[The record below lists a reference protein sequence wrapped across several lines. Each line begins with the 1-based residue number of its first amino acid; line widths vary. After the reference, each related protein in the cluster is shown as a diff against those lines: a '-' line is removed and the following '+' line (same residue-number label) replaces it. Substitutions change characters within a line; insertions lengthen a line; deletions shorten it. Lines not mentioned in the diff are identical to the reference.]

1 VAATSEERSPWQ
13 QCAFDTPRWT
23 RSRLYPLAGLG
34 LALAT
39 GGAAAVLRSSVGGR
53 ALDTGLWLVIVA
65 TLVVGGWLFG
75 RQEDHLRRVSVTDPL
90 TGLPNRRE
98 LDQRMELELARAAR
112 HGTPLSLLLVDV
124 DRLKDINDR
133 HGHRK
138 GDRALQAVA
147 AALSGSCRAIDVPA
161 RMSGDEFA
169 VLVPGAH
176 ARDAVQL
183 AARVHAFLRLVG
195 AVGGERVSVSIGIAD
210 LDSAGGR
217 DLVDAADTA
226 LYRAKAAGRD
236 RFAMH
241 SAVVPVVVDE
251 AAGFCA
257 VRGAAS

>member
-1 VAATSEERSPWQ
+1 MAATSEERSPW

-39 GGAAAVLRSSVGGR
+39 GGAAAALRSTVGGR
-53 ALDTGLWLVIVA
+53 VLDAALWLLVVA

-112 HGTPLSLLLVDV
+112 HGTPLSLLLIDV

-133 HGHRK
+133 HGHRR
-138 GDRALQAVA
+138 GDRALQTVA
-147 AALSGSCRAIDVPA
+147 AALTGSCRATDVPA

-169 VLVPGAH
+169 ILAPGASG
-176 ARDAVQL
+176 RDAIQL
-183 AARVHAFLRLVG
+183 ASRVHAFLRLVG

-210 LDSAGGR
+210 LESADR
-217 DLVDAADTA
+217 CNLVDAADAA
-226 LYRAKAAGRD
+226 LYRAKASGRD

-241 SAVVPVVVDE
+241 GAAPLIADE
-251 AAGFCA
+251 STGFCA
-257 VRGAAS
+257 AHGVAS